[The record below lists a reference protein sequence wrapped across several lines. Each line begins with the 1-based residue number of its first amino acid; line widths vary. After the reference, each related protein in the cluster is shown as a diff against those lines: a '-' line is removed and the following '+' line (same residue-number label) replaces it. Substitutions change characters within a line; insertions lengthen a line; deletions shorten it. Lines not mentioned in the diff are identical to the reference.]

1 MTGRRSFAGMTSSPK
16 SNCVTPILKPL
27 IQTKA
32 ADMAASNT
40 ELELA
45 YADCRNITRREAKN
59 FYYAVVTLPPDK
71 RKAIYAAYAFCR
83 HCDDAVDDGDS
94 EEDKLSALAE
104 LQASLDEAYR
114 GRPGTPEFLALS
126 DAADR
131 YAIPQEY
138 FSEII
143 RGVES
148 DLVKTRYQDFD
159 ELREYCYRVAS
170 VVGLVCL
177 QIFQYRDAAAREYA
191 VDLGLAMQL
200 TNIIRDVREDWSM
213 GRVYLPQDEMAR
225 FGYTEEQLAA
235 GVRNDAF
242 VELLRFQGQR
252 ARDYFRSGFRLLPC
266 LPRRSR
272 ACPAALGAIYSR
284 VLDRIEAS
292 GYDVLGER
300 RIALSGGEKARIAAR
315 AWVASTLSLP
325 VSPV

>member
-1 MTGRRSFAGMTSSPK
+1 MATSS
-16 SNCVTPILKPL
+16 
-27 IQTKA
+27 A
-32 ADMAASNT
+32 
-40 ELELA
+40 ELEFA

-71 RKAIYAAYAFCR
+71 RKAVYAAYAFCR
-83 HCDDAVDDGDS
+83 QCDDSVDEAAS
-94 EEDKLSALAE
+94 PEAKLSALTD
-104 LQASLDEAYR
+104 LQVNLALAYE
-114 GRPGTPEFLALS
+114 GRPATPVFLALA
-126 DAADR
+126 DTADR
-131 YAIPQEY
+131 YDIPQEY

-177 QIFQYRDAAAREYA
+177 QIFEYRDPAARNYA

-200 TNIIRDVREDWSM
+200 TNIVRDVREDWSM

-225 FGYTEEQLAA
+225 FGYTEEQLGA
-235 GVRNDAF
+235 GIHNDAF

-252 ARDYFRSGFRLLPC
+252 ARSYFRSGFRLLPY
-266 LPRRSR
+266 LSRRSR

-292 GYDVLGER
+292 GYDVLGEQ
-300 RIALSGGEKARIAAR
+300 RIALSGSEKARIAAR
-315 AWVASTLSLP
+315 AWMASMLSLP
-325 VSPV
+325 GSPS

>member
-1 MTGRRSFAGMTSSPK
+1 
-16 SNCVTPILKPL
+16 
-27 IQTKA
+27 
-32 ADMAASNT
+32 MAASNA

-45 YADCRNITRREAKN
+45 YADCRSITRREAKN
-59 FYYAVVTLPPDK
+59 FYYAVVTLPQDK
-71 RKAIYAAYAFCR
+71 RKAIYAAYSFCR
-83 HCDDAVDDGDS
+83 QCDDSVDEAAS
-94 EEDKLSALAE
+94 PEAKLSALAYM
-104 LQASLDEAYR
+104 QDNLDLAYR
-114 GRPGTPEFLALS
+114 GRAATPVFLALA
-126 DAADR
+126 DTADR

-177 QIFQYRDAAAREYA
+177 QIFQYRDPAAREYA

-200 TNIIRDVREDWSM
+200 TNIIRDVREDWDM

-235 GVRNDAF
+235 GIRNDAF

-252 ARDYFRSGFRLLPC
+252 ARSYYRSGFRLLPY
-266 LPRRSR
+266 LSRRSR

-284 VLDRIEAS
+284 VLDRIEDS
-292 GYDVLGER
+292 GYDVLNGQ

-315 AWVASTLSLP
+315 AWVASMLPLP
-325 VSPV
+325 VSPS

>member
-1 MTGRRSFAGMTSSPK
+1 MAVSS
-16 SNCVTPILKPL
+16 
-27 IQTKA
+27 A
-32 ADMAASNT
+32 

-59 FYYAVVTLPPDK
+59 FYYAVVTLPQEK
-71 RKAIYAAYAFCR
+71 RKAIYAAYSFCR
-83 HCDDAVDDGDS
+83 QCDDSVDEAAS
-94 EEDKLSALAE
+94 PEAKLSALSD
-104 LQASLDEAYR
+104 LQVNLTLAYE
-114 GRPGTPEFLALS
+114 GRPATPVFLALA
-126 DAADR
+126 DTADR
-131 YAIPQEY
+131 YDIPQEY

-177 QIFQYRDAAAREYA
+177 QIFQYPPQDGAAAREYA

-200 TNIIRDVREDWSM
+200 TNIVRDVREDWSM

-235 GVRNDAF
+235 GIRNDAF

-252 ARDYFRSGFRLLPC
+252 ARAYFRSGFRLLPY
-266 LPRRSR
+266 LSRRSR

-300 RIALSGGEKARIAAR
+300 RIALSGSEKARIAAR
-315 AWVASTLSLP
+315 AWMASMLSLP
-325 VSPV
+325 GSPA